1 MKDGDIIR
9 NDIDR
14 AHLLEKLED
23 FYGTGNLEHISV
35 FLKRDI
41 KDLKR
46 FNRMIEFVG
55 FDVDEFFF
63 CCAHYFLEIFN
74 KATLKHVKR
83 VLSERRDDL

>member
-1 MKDGDIIR
+1 MRDGDIIR

-14 AHLLEKLED
+14 KVLLRKLED
-23 FYGTGNLEHISV
+23 FYGTNNLEHIAT

-41 KDLKR
+41 KDIKR
-46 FNRMIEFVG
+46 FNRMIEYVG

-83 VLSERRDDL
+83 VLSDR

>member
-1 MKDGDIIR
+1 M
-9 NDIDR
+9 
-14 AHLLEKLED
+14 
-23 FYGTGNLEHISV
+23 EHIAV

-63 CCAHYFLEIFN
+63 CCAHYFFEIFN
-74 KATLKHVKR
+74 KATIKHVKR
-83 VLSERRDDL
+83 VLDERRDDL